1 MIKLTGTKMEKVTRI
16 AILVEEVVIVAVAE
30 AIIKVKTQVEEVG
43 TITLVEV
50 ALTMASPISSIMAME
65 EVVLA

>member
-1 MIKLTGTKMEKVTRI
+1 MEKVIGIT
-16 AILVEEVVIVAVAE
+16 ILVEEAVLVAMAE
-30 AIIKVKTQVEEVG
+30 AIIKVKTQVKEDG

-50 ALTMASPISSIMAME
+50 ALTMASLVTSIIAME

>member
-1 MIKLTGTKMEKVTRI
+1 MEKVIGIT
-16 AILVEEVVIVAVAE
+16 ILVEEVVLVAMAE
-30 AIIKVKTQVEEVG
+30 AIIKVKTQVKEDG

-50 ALTMASPISSIMAME
+50 ALTMASLLNSIIAME

>member
-1 MIKLTGTKMEKVTRI
+1 MIKLTGTKMEEVTRI